1 MCSLPGHGGPLLSP
15 SLRGCCWPLPD
26 GTSRSHTPWDRATA
40 TQRCSSAVR
49 YRSTFR
55 GSVYSVHTVVFA
67 HCRVPWL
74 CLSLCDITARLGS
87 IAMQR
92 HSTAPWQCPIACHC
106 VSRSHELPDCYVIL
120 FGCYGTATHCYMLRV
135 TELHMVATHPRFGA
149 CSWAQLAARMLVWL
163 LCWSFEALAKGLEL
177 ELGAE
182 SRTQPRQRWE

>member
-1 MCSLPGHGGPLLSP
+1 MQSGIVPHSGAPSTAYTLWSLPTAVFHGYVFLCVISLQGLGLL
-15 SLRGCCWPLPD
+15 
-26 GTSRSHTPWDRATA
+26 
-40 TQRCSSAVR
+40 
-49 YRSTFR
+49 
-55 GSVYSVHTVVFA
+55 
-67 HCRVPWL
+67 L
-74 CLSLCDITARLGS
+74 CNDT
-87 IAMQR
+87 
-92 HSTAPWQCPIACHC
+92 PWQCPIACHC